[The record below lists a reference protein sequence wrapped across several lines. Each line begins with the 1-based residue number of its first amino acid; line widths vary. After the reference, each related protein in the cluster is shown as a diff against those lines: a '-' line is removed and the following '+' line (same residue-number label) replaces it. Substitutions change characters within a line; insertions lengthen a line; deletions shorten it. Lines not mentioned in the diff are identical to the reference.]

1 MARGLSALDA
11 AGAGALEFD
20 EPSELHELGK
30 ALLVAQS
37 GDHAGEV
44 SDRGDR
50 GPDPAA
56 ERLAVGGA
64 AQVVVAARPRRL
76 RNELQLPVAGLEL
89 VHGLRGGL
97 TVFRRGGHTHRV
109 GVAVENLTDEL
120 YAESSNVSFFRPE
133 PARNVTLT
141 YQVSF

>member
-1 MARGLSALDA
+1 VS
-11 AGAGALEFD
+11 LED
-20 EPSELHELGK
+20 NPVGDVLPSFT
-30 ALLVAQS
+30 
-37 GDHAGEV
+37 
-44 SDRGDR
+44 
-50 GPDPAA
+50 
-56 ERLAVGGA
+56 
-64 AQVVVAARPRRL
+64 
-76 RNELQLPVAGLEL
+76 